1 MALNP
6 HKVAVISP
14 GSFVIPSGRSSSVER
29 VIEKV
34 VPLAAGNLDIRVYGR
49 TGEDGPVKAML
60 GTVPCCRVP
69 GGSAYLPSIL
79 RHLRAW
85 RPDSVDVHNRPI
97 LASRLKQRMPQ
108 ARIYLSLHS
117 TTFVQ
122 DKHFPRTWGETALN
136 QLDGI
141 ILNSRY
147 LHRELKNLFPGLSA
161 KLEVNHLGVSL
172 EDFVPRWTPVGE
184 GLRKARLEE
193 YGWSGRKIIL
203 YIGRLIP
210 EKGVHHLLQALPK
223 LLLQEPQA
231 LLLVVGGA
239 FYGSLRET
247 DYVRDLKKMAEA
259 YPGQV
264 EFLPFTP
271 YPQVADWYNL
281 ADIVVVPS
289 GEDEAFGLVNV
300 EAMAAGI
307 PVVATRAGGIP
318 EIVEDGLSGF
328 LVNPEHM
335 NDELPAYLLKLL
347 GSEELRREMGLNGL
361 DIVRSRF
368 RWQHTAARWIR
379 IMSQEHDQGG
389 WEDRE
394 AYL

>member
-1 MALNP
+1 MNP

-60 GTVPCCRVP
+60 GTVPCSRVP

-108 ARIYLSLHS
+108 AKVYLSLHS

-122 DKHFPRTWGETALN
+122 DKHFPRTWGGAALN

-141 ILNSRY
+141 IVNSHF
-147 LHRELKNLFPGLSA
+147 LQRELKNLFPGLTA

-184 GLRKARLEE
+184 ALRRARLQA
-193 YGWSGRKIIL
+193 YGWSSRKIIL

-210 EKGVHHLLQALPK
+210 EKGVHHLLQAIPK
-223 LLLQEPQA
+223 LRVHEPEV
-231 LLLVVGGA
+231 LLLIVGGA

-247 DYVRDLKKMAEA
+247 AYVRDLKKMAGT

-281 ADIVVVPS
+281 ADVVAVPS
-289 GEDEAFGLVNV
+289 GEEEAFGLVNV
-300 EAMAAGI
+300 EAMAAGV

-318 EIVEDGLSGF
+318 EIVEDGLSGL
-328 LVNPEHM
+328 LVNPDRLG
-335 NDELPAYLLKLL
+335 DELPASLLKLL
-347 GSEELRREMGLNGL
+347 GSEHLRREMGLCGL

-368 RWQHTAARWIR
+368 RWQHTAARWVR
-379 IMSQEHDQGG
+379 LMSPEYSEDR
-389 WEDRE
+389 WEDRQV
-394 AYL
+394 YL